1 MLLKIQY
8 GGQLPSGK
16 YKKNMIA
23 LKSFGP
29 ISAEF

>member
-1 MLLKIQY
+1 MLLKIQR

-16 YKKNMIA
+16 YKKVISQ
-23 LKSFGP
+23 KSFAP